1 MKKLL
6 LTTTLLASFAV
17 PAMAEGVSGNLTF
30 TTDYVFRGVSQTDE
44 AAAIQGGFDY
54 EHGNGLHAGVWGS
67 NVDFNDTRDG
77 SMELDIYAGFGNEVG
92 AFSYDV
98 GGIYYMYP
106 GAESEL
112 DYDFWEAYVS
122 AGYDFD
128 AFAVSASINY
138 SPEFFGDTGD
148 AVYYAAGVDVPLPHV
163 SLIIFSWGNK
173 KHDESFC
180 KTTNLK
186 KTTNVDDWTGGIQ
199 YLANVGFWCMAKYS
213 GWYYCLRKKDP
224 CDYRGKKR

>member
-148 AVYYAAGVDVPLPHV
+148 AVYYAAGVDVPLPHDFGLSAHV
-163 SLIIFSWGNK
+163 GYQDI
-173 KHDESFC
+173 DESTDYTDWSVGVS
-180 KTTNLK
+180 KTWLEFDWAATYTDTDLDAADIDDARVVFSVG
-186 KTTNVDDWTGGIQ
+186 KT
-199 YLANVGFWCMAKYS
+199 F
-213 GWYYCLRKKDP
+213 
-224 CDYRGKKR
+224 